1 MIARN
6 MHKLRGTN
14 VHAYTYKGQRRD
26 PAAVKVA
33 RGQPAGDHSSRIVEM
48 GKTDVY
54 RDTMMF
60 SKISES
66 IILSLFKMAP
76 KMVLSTIFWYP
87 IIRTRKNGYFGR
99 KYRYILNFCRFCG
112 NGIKMVS
119 STVFGKHFEK
129 NNDV

>member
-1 MIARN
+1 M
-6 MHKLRGTN
+6 
-14 VHAYTYKGQRRD
+14 HAYTYKGQRRD

-33 RGQPAGDHSSRIVEM
+33 RGQPADDHSSRIVEM

-54 RDTMMF
+54 RDTVMF

-87 IIRTRKNGYFGR
+87 IIRTRKKWIFR
-99 KYRYILNFCRFCG
+99 SKISIYIEFCRFCG

>member
-1 MIARN
+1 M
-6 MHKLRGTN
+6 
-14 VHAYTYKGQRRD
+14 HAYTYKGQRRD

>member
-1 MIARN
+1 M
-6 MHKLRGTN
+6 
-14 VHAYTYKGQRRD
+14 HAYTHKGQRRD

-54 RDTMMF
+54 RDTVMF

-87 IIRTRKNGYFGR
+87 IIRTRKNGYFDR
-99 KYRYILNFCRFCG
+99 KYRYILNFVDFVEMAS
-112 NGIKMVS
+112 KWYQVPFFLVS
-119 STVFGKHFEK
+119 ISKRIMTFRLKISKFYR
-129 NNDV
+129 

>member
-1 MIARN
+1 M
-6 MHKLRGTN
+6 
-14 VHAYTYKGQRRD
+14 HAYTYKGQRRD

-76 KMVLSTIFWYP
+76 KMVSTIFYVP
-87 IIRTRKNGYFGR
+87 FFGTQLFGREKNGYFDR
-99 KYRYILNFCRFCG
+99 KYRYILNFVDFVEMAS
-112 NGIKMVS
+112 KWYQAPFLVS
-119 STVFGKHFEK
+119 ISKRIMTFRLKISKFYR
-129 NNDV
+129 

>member
-1 MIARN
+1 M
-6 MHKLRGTN
+6 
-14 VHAYTYKGQRRD
+14 HAYTHKGQRRD

-66 IILSLFKMAP
+66 IILSLFKMVP

-99 KYRYILNFCRFCG
+99 KYRYILNFVDFVEMAS
-112 NGIKMVS
+112 KWYQVPFLVS
-119 STVFGKHFEK
+119 ISKRIMTFRLKISKFYR
-129 NNDV
+129 